1 MDSSLSR
8 TDEKTEAHERAERQS
23 QQNDEPLETPSG
35 IRLYLI
41 FVALIFAAFLVSLNA
56 SIVSTAT
63 PSITNE
69 FNAISDIG
77 WYGSAYLLATCSL
90 QPLMGKFYAHFPAK
104 NVIMTAISIF
114 ELGSLLC
121 GVATSSNFFI
131 VGRAVAG
138 TGSSGILSG
147 ALNIMVASVSLE
159 KRPLVNGIN
168 FAISATGNVIGP
180 LIGGALTQHV
190 SWRWCFYINLPFGGL
205 TLLLLFLVNVSDAR
219 SETNRNLDLVT
230 TLRRIDFAG
239 CAMFVPATMMF
250 LLAFEWAGSDYGW
263 DSPTIIGLLCG
274 SVVTICIFGFW
285 QHRMGENA
293 MIPLSLLSKR
303 EVLFSCCTAFLQ
315 MGTLLLFSYFLPLWF
330 QVVKGASPTM
340 SGVMNL
346 PIMLSQSLLLV
357 LSVSKIGYYIPFA
370 VVGGSLTAIGA
381 GLLSTLTPTSSA
393 GKWIGYQIF
402 VGVGR
407 GMVLQVPL
415 TAVQAV
421 VHRDQLP
428 LGSALIMF
436 CAYFGSALFVSL
448 GETVFINRL
457 LPALHQYLP
466 HVPPESI
473 IRAGATNARS
483 AVPASD
489 LPGLILAYNQAITQ
503 TWYLSAGGSTLAAL
517 TSLGM
522 GWRNIKDKNE

>member
-1 MDSSLSR
+1 MLFLLFPAGKHYR
-8 TDEKTEAHERAERQS
+8 FK
-23 QQNDEPLETPSG
+23 
-35 IRLYLI
+35 LYLI
-41 FVALIFAAFLVSLNA
+41 FVSLIFAAFLVSLNG

-90 QPLMGKFYAHFPAK
+90 QPLMGKFYTHFPAK
-104 NVIMTAISIF
+104 IVIMTAISIF

-121 GVATSSNFFI
+121 GVARSSNFFI

-138 TGSSGILSG
+138 IGSSGIING

-159 KRPLVNGIN
+159 KRPMINAIN

-205 TLLLLFLVNVSDAR
+205 TLLLLFFIRVRDTR
-219 SETNRNLDLVT
+219 PETNRNLDLVT
-230 TLRRIDFAG
+230 TLRRIDILG
-239 CAMFVPATMMF
+239 CALFVPATVMF
-250 LLAFEWAGSDYGW
+250 LLAFEWAGTKYGW
-263 DSPTIIGLLCG
+263 GSATIIGLFCG
-274 SVVTICIFGFW
+274 SAATICIFGLW
-285 QHRMGENA
+285 QRRMGENA
-293 MIPLSLLSKR
+293 MIPLSLLFKR
-303 EVLFSCCTAFLQ
+303 EVLFSCCTALLQ

-346 PIMLSQSLLLV
+346 PTMLSQTLLLL
-357 LSVSKIGYYIPFA
+357 LSVSKIGYYTPFA
-370 VVGGSLTAIGA
+370 VVGSSLTAIGA
-381 GLLSTLTPTSSA
+381 GLLSTLTPSSHA
-393 GKWIGYQIF
+393 RKWIGYQIF
-402 VGVGR
+402 IGVGR
-407 GMVLQVPL
+407 GMVLQVPV

-421 VHRDQLP
+421 IRKDQLP
-428 LGSALIMF
+428 LGSALVMF
-436 CAYFGSALFVSL
+436 CSYFGSALFVSL
-448 GETVFINRL
+448 GETILINRL
-457 LPALHQYLP
+457 KPALGQYLP
-466 HVPPESI
+466 DVSPESV

-483 AVPASD
+483 VVPASD

-503 TWYLSAGGSTLAAL
+503 AWYLSAGGSSLAAL

-522 GWRNIKDKNE
+522 GWKNIKAKKKDTLET